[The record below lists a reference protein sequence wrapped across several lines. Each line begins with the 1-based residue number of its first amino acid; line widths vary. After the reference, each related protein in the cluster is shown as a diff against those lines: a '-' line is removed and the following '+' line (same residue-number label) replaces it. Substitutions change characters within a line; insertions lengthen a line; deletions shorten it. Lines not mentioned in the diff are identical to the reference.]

1 MGVSWVE
8 LIGRNAASGS
18 VMVSGALRSLGSDRG
33 TELDESYR
41 FWYAPTDRWRIEI
54 DGEPVYL
61 SGRDRSLV
69 RIDGH
74 MTLLDGDIRMPILG
88 RGVSPLQ
95 LLGQNSLLHSMSR
108 DVVVRDEPR
117 AVDVGGRRAWAVV
130 VGDRSGKNGEISID
144 ESTGVIVRLTMSAG
158 SGSSEVVEL
167 TEHASLPDGLF
178 EWDGPVV
185 EAPSP
190 RGRRARPDPEVGRQE
205 RSEVLRACVTALD
218 RSAEVLSLMQR
229 AESEEDAIR
238 RLVSELGVTTV
249 GAQAIAAMQMSTFRP
264 DIADQLRRA
273 LADDENNRRC

>member
-1 MGVSWVE
+1 VE
-8 LIGRNAASGS
+8 LVGRNAASGS
-18 VMVSGALRSLGSDRG
+18 VTVSGVLRSLGSDRG

-41 FWYAPTDRWRIEI
+41 FWHAPTNRWRIEI

-74 MTLLDGDIRMPILG
+74 MTLLDGDIRLPILG

-117 AVDVGGRRAWAVV
+117 ALDVGDRRAWAAVL
-130 VGDRSGKNGEISID
+130 GDRSGKNGEISID
-144 ESTGVIVRLTMSAG
+144 ESTGVIVRLSMSGG

-190 RGRRARPDPEVGRQE
+190 RGRRARPDPGVERQE
-205 RSEVLRACVTALD
+205 RSEVLRAWVTALD
-218 RSAEVLSLMQR
+218 RSADVLSLMQC

-249 GAQAIAAMQMSTFRP
+249 GAQAIAAMQMSRFRP
-264 DIADQLRRA
+264 DMADQLRRA
-273 LADDENNRRC
+273 LADDEKNRRH